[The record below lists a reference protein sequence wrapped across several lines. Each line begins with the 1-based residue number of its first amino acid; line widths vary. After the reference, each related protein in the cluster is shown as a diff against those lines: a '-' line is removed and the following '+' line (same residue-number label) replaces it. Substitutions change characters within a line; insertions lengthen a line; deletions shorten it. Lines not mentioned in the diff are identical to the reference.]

1 MKHIHWVIQG
11 YDNLEPSG
19 SMSGVTTIDVIAST
33 MEAALVRAKELME
46 KFGYRVASVVEHDP
60 DIEEPTNKKN
70 N

>member
-1 MKHIHWVIQG
+1 MKHIHWIIQG

-19 SMSGVTTIDVIAST
+19 NMTGVTTIDVIAST
-33 MEAALVRAKELME
+33 MEAALVRAKELMT

-60 DIEEPTNKKN
+60 DIEEPTSKRN

>member
-1 MKHIHWVIQG
+1 MKHIHWTIQG
-11 YDNLEPSG
+11 YENSEPSG
-19 SMSGVTTIDVIAST
+19 NMTGVTTIDVIAPT
-33 MEAALVRAKELME
+33 MDSALVRAKELME